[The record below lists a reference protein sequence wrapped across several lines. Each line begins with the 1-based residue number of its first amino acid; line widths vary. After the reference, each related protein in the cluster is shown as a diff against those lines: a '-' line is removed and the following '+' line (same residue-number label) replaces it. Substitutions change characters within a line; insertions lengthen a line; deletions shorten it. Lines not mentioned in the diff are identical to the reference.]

1 MNREKTDTTT
11 AWFGAL
17 CFFLSTIE
25 YAIPKPLPF
34 LRLGIANVP
43 VMLAIDLL
51 PFPAYCAL
59 VLIKILGQGLIGGT
73 LFSYVFLFSAAGSVS
88 SALIMLLLRK
98 SLTKKISWIGI
109 SVAGAFASNAAQL
122 VFARFY
128 IFGESAWYIAPPF
141 FAVGAISGALLGV
154 FANAYE
160 AKSRW
165 YGELRSELRSGLRS
179 DRPVFPAWATGE
191 APTPKPAA
199 SGFWRNPAFRA
210 CFGVALLLAL
220 MFCDS
225 LAAQAGIL
233 VLAIALVLADRTPIK
248 PIPALIMISS
258 VILFNLFVPFGKIL
272 FAPFGVPITEGALV
286 SGTKKA
292 LLLEGMIFI
301 SKWMLKPGISLP
313 GKAGRLVS
321 QAFGILR
328 ALSAQ
333 RKKID
338 PKNLIES
345 IDAIMYG
352 RD

>member
-43 VMLAIDLL
+43 VMLAIDIL
-51 PFPAYCAL
+51 PFPAYCVL

-73 LFSYVFLFSAAGSVS
+73 LFSYIFLFSAAGSVS
-88 SALIMLLLRK
+88 SALVMLLLRK
-98 SLTKKISWIGI
+98 IFHKRISWIGI

-141 FAVGAISGALLGV
+141 FAVGVVSGTLLGI
-154 FANAYE
+154 FANVYE
-160 AKSRW
+160 KKSRW
-165 YGELRSELRSGLRS
+165 YEELRSDLRMDQS
-179 DRPVFPAWATGE
+179 VFPAWANG
-191 APTPKPAA
+191 PTPATAPET
-199 SGFWRNPAFRA
+199 SGFWRHPAFRVSVGTI
-210 CFGVALLLAL
+210 FLLTL
-220 MFCDS
+220 MFSDS
-225 LAAQAGIL
+225 LILQAGIMGL
-233 VLAIALVLADRTPIK
+233 SIALVLADKTPVK
-248 PIPALIMISS
+248 PVPALVMTASI
-258 VILFNLFVPFGKIL
+258 VLFNLFVPFGKVLI
-272 FAPFGVPITEGALV
+272 APLGIPITEGALV
-286 SGTKKA
+286 SGVKKA

-301 SKWMLKPGISLP
+301 SKWMLKSGISLP
-313 GKAGRLVS
+313 GKAGKLIS

-328 ALSAQ
+328 NLSAQ

-338 PKNLIES
+338 PKNLIAS
-345 IDAIMYG
+345 IDSIMYG